1 MGLKELLTGPEAVQH
16 AAEALAGLDHC
27 FLVGFGRLGPEQ
39 HQALQSFGRIC
50 AGTPLDGPVGAAV
63 AALARNEF
71 MDKHFAAL
79 AAARAAVQGAQYDA
93 LRAHAAAALGRP
105 AGAPAAEATAAPAE
119 ASGPLRTWLESTR
132 NWLMELAL
140 AGFRQVE
147 SQALAPFTATL
158 EHLQGEAQASRVA
171 ALLTGFLNELLNAM
185 PVAGL
190 PHVPIYHWVDL
201 WTRAMIGGLRAPA
214 ALTGAKVGG
223 RLTVFGVDL
232 HHHGSFVSF
241 DAYALLEQ
249 ADSARVVRVTQS
261 SYKVDVV
268 LREEMWQCFSTKLD
282 PLLRAIS
289 QRVALKVEG
298 MTLLP
303 TGDLL
308 WDGKA
313 TVGKAVD
320 VMGLAERLLAPG
332 AKDAPASPTVAP
344 ADRHPV
350 QIAEPIYLTDYKG
363 RKGEPPTLQFAD
375 GAELPLAVQ
384 RISAASELQA
394 EAAAES
400 KAMLG
405 LLRFDGGGW
414 SVQPLA
420 VVGAKTISEEYTGS
434 AVYEYLG
441 KKKGTTL
448 AVLQER
454 ASRLLRQKT

>member
-1 MGLKELLTGPEAVQH
+1 MGLKELMTVPEAVQH
-16 AAEALAGLDHC
+16 ATEAVAGLDNC

-39 HQALQSFGRIC
+39 HQALQSFGRIG
-50 AGTPLDGPVGAAV
+50 AGTPLEGPVGAAV
-63 AALARNEF
+63 AALTRNEF
-71 MDKHFAAL
+71 VDKHFAAL

-105 AGAPAAEATAAPAE
+105 LGKPGVETAAVPPQ
-119 ASGPLRTWLESTR
+119 ASGPLGTWLESTR
-132 NWLMELAL
+132 HWLMELAI
-140 AGFRQVE
+140 AGFRQLE
-147 SQALAPFTATL
+147 PQALAPFTATL

-171 ALLTGFLNELLNAM
+171 ALLTGFLGELLGAM
-185 PVAGL
+185 PVAAL
-190 PHVPIYHWVDL
+190 PHAPIYRWVDL
-201 WTRAMIGGLRAPA
+201 WTRAMIGALRAPV
-214 ALTGAKVGG
+214 ALTGAKVAG
-223 RLTVFGVDL
+223 RLTVLGVDL

-249 ADSARVVRVTQS
+249 ADSARLVRITQS

-268 LREEMWQCFSTKLD
+268 LREEMWQCFSMNID
-282 PLLRAIS
+282 PLIRAIA
-289 QRVALKVEG
+289 QRVALKVDG

-313 TVGKAVD
+313 TVGKPVD
-320 VMGLAERLLAPG
+320 AMGLAERLLAAG
-332 AKDAPASPTVAP
+332 AKDAPEAPTVAP

-350 QIAEPIYLTDYKG
+350 QIADPIYLTNYQVQ
-363 RKGEPPTLQFAD
+363 KGEPPTLQFAD
-375 GAELPLAVQ
+375 GAELPLAVA
-384 RISAASELQA
+384 RISPASELQA
-394 EAAAES
+394 AAAAES

-420 VVGAKTISEEYTGS
+420 VVGAKAAEYTGS
-434 AVYEYLG
+434 GVYEYVG
-441 KKKGTTL
+441 KKKGATL

-454 ASRLLRQKT
+454 ASRLLRQKS